1 MVWHHSINN
10 SYITLMFSLSPFT
23 AFLYG
28 TSKVLSYLTYSRNL
42 EKYNKKLPYR
52 LLVFFTLL
60 LLRKLRLLLA
70 WYPFIYIWISL
81 VAIIRWEQPLY
92 LLIILLSYY
101 SNTIMLQ
108 IWIHIIFCW
117 IRLSSSKDSRSRAPL

>member
-1 MVWHHSINN
+1 MVWYYSIND
-10 SYITLMFSLSPFT
+10 SYVTVIFSLLLFI

-28 TSKVLSYLTYSRNL
+28 TSKVLPYSIYSRNL
-42 EKYNKKLPYR
+42 EEKLPYR
-52 LLVFFTLL
+52 LLVLFILL
-60 LLRKLRLLLA
+60 PLRELRLLLA

-92 LLIILLSYY
+92 LLIMLLSYY
-101 SNTIMLQ
+101 SNTIILQ

-117 IRLSSSKDSRSRAPL
+117 IRLPSSKDSRSRAPL